1 MHKTRVKSF
10 TLTEMLVVMIITAI
24 VVGMAFSILTLVQ
37 KQVLQI
43 KDNFSKKT
51 ELALFEHQIWLDI
64 SDHNTIIKNQQELK
78 MINDID
84 TVTYIFDEQ
93 FVIRQSDTVK
103 LAIVPQKNFLN
114 DKEVSLGRVD
124 ALLFSADTEIK
135 GYQFFVYSKPDATHY
150 IN

>member
-1 MHKTRVKSF
+1 
-10 TLTEMLVVMIITAI
+10 MLVVMIITAI